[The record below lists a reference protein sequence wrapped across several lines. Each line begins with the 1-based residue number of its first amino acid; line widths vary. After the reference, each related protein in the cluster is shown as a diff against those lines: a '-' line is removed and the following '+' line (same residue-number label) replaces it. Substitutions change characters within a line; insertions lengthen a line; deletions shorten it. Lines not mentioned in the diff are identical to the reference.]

1 MTFCR
6 QINTRWHVWVTSIVS
21 IKNNATTMTKRFMET
36 LFSEQESLRPYI
48 ISYKPVNSTVQY
60 KWWVD
65 AVSIK
70 NREMHG
76 RYSLVPRPVRKIGGR
91 VSTVRA

>member
-6 QINTRWHVWVTSIVS
+6 QINTRWHVWVTSVVS

-60 KWWVD
+60 KWWWVD

-70 NREMHG
+70 NREMHLF
-76 RYSLVPRPVRKIGGR
+76 RWPVRKIGER